1 MLVNILAHCEISLRR
16 LGLLNTG
23 LKRNCTPLLEGD
35 AAACFP
41 RVLHGGECQFGAN
54 VSSRWKFDNEGIPL
68 GLQKKKTD
76 SLKKTKGFLQE
87 IRVPRGK

>member
-23 LKRNCTPLLEGD
+23 LKRNCTPVLIEVD

-41 RVLHGGECQFGAN
+41 RVLHGGQCQFGAN

-68 GLQKKKTD
+68 GLQKTKTD
-76 SLKKTKGFLQE
+76 SLKKKGFLLE